1 MPNTYV
7 AFDTR
12 SGQILGVHYGA
23 VDASEVRANAQ
34 NDAKISAEHVAVITV
49 PYDAVE
55 RGKQYKVDVDRNVL
69 VETAAGDGVGFA
81 FGEAGQPS

>member
-1 MPNTYV
+1 MTSTYV

-23 VDASEVRANAQ
+23 VDADEVRASAQ
-34 NDAKISAEHVAVITV
+34 DDAKISAEHVAVITV
-49 PYDAVE
+49 PYETVE
-55 RGKQYKVDVDRNVL
+55 RGKQYKVDVDRNTL
-69 VETAAGDGVGFA
+69 VEVAAGAGVGFA